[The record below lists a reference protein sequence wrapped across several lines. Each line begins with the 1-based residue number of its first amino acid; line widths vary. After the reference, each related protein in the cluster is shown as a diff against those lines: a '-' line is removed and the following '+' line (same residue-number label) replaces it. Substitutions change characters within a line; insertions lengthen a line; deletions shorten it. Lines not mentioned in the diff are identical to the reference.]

1 MNRLT
6 HNVLLETD
14 SDHAHYQVVEMVYN
28 NRPARLL
35 LSGHGLSAQSGIAL
49 DGDPRLLFDYNQ
61 YFFELVAGLNPVSV
75 LLIGGGVYTL
85 PMALLNAFPSLFI
98 TVVEPDASLDR
109 IASRYFNFREDPH
122 LTLIHTDGRSYLNH
136 ARKEFELI
144 LIDAFQGDKV
154 PDSLADETAIR
165 ALANLTAPGASVAQN
180 IIAPYSGPTSGPLRG
195 RVALYKKF
203 FETVSVT
210 PVDTRVPRWTSQ
222 NLVIQAIR
230 SSVDN

>member
-14 SDHAHYQVVEMVYN
+14 TDHEHYQVVEMVYN
-28 NRPARLL
+28 NRPSRLL
-35 LSGHGLSAQSGIAL
+35 LSGRGLSAQSGIAL

-61 YFFELVAGLNPVSV
+61 FFFDMVGRLNPVSV

-85 PMALLNAFPSLFI
+85 PMALINAFPSLFI
-98 TVVEPDASLDR
+98 TVVEPDDSLDQ
-109 IASRYFNFREDPH
+109 IAVRYFNFHSDPR
-122 LTLIHTDGRSYLNH
+122 LTLVHTDGSSYLNH
-136 ARKEFELI
+136 AHKEFELI

-154 PDSLADETAIR
+154 PDSLADRVAIR

-180 IIAPYSGPTSGPLRG
+180 IIAPFSGPTSGPIKA
-195 RVALYKKF
+195 RVALYKEF

-222 NLVIQAIR
+222 NLVIQATR
-230 SSVDN
+230 SVVK